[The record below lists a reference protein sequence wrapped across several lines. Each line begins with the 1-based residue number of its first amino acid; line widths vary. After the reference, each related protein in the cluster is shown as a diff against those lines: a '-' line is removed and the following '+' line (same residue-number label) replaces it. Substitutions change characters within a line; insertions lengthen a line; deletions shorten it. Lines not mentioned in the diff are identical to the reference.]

1 MVTDRIFRLI
11 LVVFFSMM
19 FAVSCRN
26 SSSSGSGGSGGVSGE
41 GDDEGLNP
49 SGTVTISGTLSVES
63 TNVSANSPFKA
74 RAVENYV
81 AQLLNSR
88 TGEQKTNN

>member
-41 GDDEGLNP
+41 GDDEGLVKQDTRVLKNCLKL
-49 SGTVTISGTLSVES
+49 V
-63 TNVSANSPFKA
+63 
-74 RAVENYV
+74 
-81 AQLLNSR
+81 
-88 TGEQKTNN
+88 